1 MNIHIYLWI
10 VRWLMVIWLL
20 CTFPIRFFPV
30 SLSVSPVISFH
41 FARHHIV
48 FQFWV
53 LLAVFSAFISMAM
66 PRLGRCSCLLSII
79 DFHRIWMF
87 STSVGGIAQFVY
99 ALVFLL
105 SYFCFV
111 FIPFQF
117 SFDFCVCR
125 KYVVIFQFY
134 AKKKKESTITRSSLV
149 G

>member
-20 CTFPIRFFPV
+20 CTFPIRFFSRLP
-30 SLSVSPVISFH
+30 LCFACDFISFCSASYCVSVLSTWRC
-41 FARHHIV
+41 FLPL
-48 FQFWV
+48 FQC
-53 LLAVFSAFISMAM
+53 AM

-134 AKKKKESTITRSSLV
+134 AKKKKESIITRSSLV